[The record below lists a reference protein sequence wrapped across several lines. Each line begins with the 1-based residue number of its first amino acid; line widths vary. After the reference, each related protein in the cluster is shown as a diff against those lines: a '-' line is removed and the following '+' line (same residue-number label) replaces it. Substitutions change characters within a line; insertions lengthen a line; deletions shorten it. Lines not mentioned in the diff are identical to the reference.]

1 MSQLSKTLRELGLGA
16 DQIALDT
23 RLPLERVLAIL
34 RGEEAALAEVRAIST
49 GLRVPLKIL
58 ATGRRSADEGSELG
72 LLFRR
77 TRQEVREF
85 DVTVERVATFVEA
98 ALRVLP
104 RREAIP
110 PWLANFAAGAETY
123 EEASRLALLFRS
135 LFCSQRLDDPIDDLP
150 ETLIGLGGI
159 VLGKLRF
166 SQYEGV
172 SLIAGNY
179 CFIFVSGR
187 FTGRMLFTLAH
198 ELGHVLVHH
207 QNGQAPIFE
216 RATKIGNFRHQSRSE
231 GFVDAFASNLL
242 LPDRGIARAIQAIRD
257 HYRITSAV
265 IGDIEILLLARYF
278 GVSFD
283 VAARRCEE
291 LELLPAGGAYSLSE
305 KLKKDFGS
313 AEKRAEALGLPSRR
327 PFNLPSASSNL
338 SSAIT
343 AAINAGHISL
353 GWAAD
358 QFGLS
363 IGEILAANPI
373 EGSL

>member
-1 MSQLSKTLRELGLGA
+1 MSQLSKTLRGLGLGA
-16 DQIALDT
+16 DQIALNT
-23 RLPLERVLAIL
+23 RLPLERVQAIL
-34 RGEEAALAEVRAIST
+34 RGEDALLAEVRAIST

-58 ATGRRSADEGSELG
+58 ATGRRPGDEGSELG
-72 LLFRR
+72 LLFRG
-77 TRQEVREF
+77 TRQERPEF

-104 RREAIP
+104 QRDTISS
-110 PWLANFAAGAETY
+110 WLTNFAPGEETY
-123 EEASRLALLFRS
+123 EEAGRLALLFRS
-135 LFCSQRLDDPIDDLP
+135 LFYTQSLDDPVDNLP
-150 ETLIGLGGI
+150 EVLNRSGGV

-187 FTGRMLFTLAH
+187 FAGRMLFTLAH
-198 ELGHVLVHH
+198 ELGHVIAHH
-207 QNGQAPIFE
+207 QKGQTPIFE
-216 RATKIGNFRHQSRSE
+216 RASSIGNFRRASRSE

-242 LPDRGIARAIQAIRD
+242 LPDRGIARAIQTIRD
-257 HYRITSAV
+257 HYKITSSE
-265 IGDIEILLLARYF
+265 IGDVEILLVARYF

-291 LELLPAGGAYSLSE
+291 LELLPVGGAYSLSE

-313 AEKRAEALGLPSRR
+313 AEKRADALGVPSRR
-327 PFNLPSASSNL
+327 PFDFPSVSPNLA
-338 SSAIT
+338 
-343 AAINAGHISL
+343 AAIATSINCGDVSI

-363 IGEILAANPI
+363 LGEILAANTPKD
-373 EGSL
+373 GL